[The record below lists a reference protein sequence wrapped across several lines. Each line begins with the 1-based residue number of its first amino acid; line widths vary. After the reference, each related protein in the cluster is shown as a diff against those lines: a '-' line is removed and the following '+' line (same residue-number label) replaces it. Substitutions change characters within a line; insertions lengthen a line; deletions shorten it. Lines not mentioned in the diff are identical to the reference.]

1 MTQKNFLLGISN
13 FNYADLYNTARLND
27 LLAVFDESVKYH
39 DTDLYTQFIA
49 YRNTQGADLSP
60 EQQSAIMVK
69 VSQNF
74 GQFVAKLL
82 KKIPSQEVV
91 ILILIHFATASCFPF
106 MIIVEMWWA
115 LALEAL
121 IKTT

>member
-1 MTQKNFLLGISN
+1 MTQKKFSLGIAD

-60 EQQSAIMVK
+60 EQQSAILVN
-69 VSQNF
+69 VAPYV
-74 GQFVAKLL
+74 GQFVAKLFNVESAHQAQ
-82 KKIPSQEVV
+82 KTTIQKDIETIFTYKNEVV
-91 ILILIHFATASCFPF
+91 
-106 MIIVEMWWA
+106 E
-115 LALEAL
+115 
-121 IKTT
+121 K